1 MRKNNKLIIIISI
14 ILVLALLG
22 AVFVY
27 LYLMTDM
34 FKSNRELFAKYFA
47 QELQTL
53 EKITDLK
60 TAEVYKNLK
69 YQDIYE
75 SNTHIKIIDSEGGEV
90 SAPLNNLSATLD
102 IQKKAEEQ
110 YIYAIGQVLYEDEA
124 YLNAE
129 VIKDG
134 AKYGIR
140 FKDAAKQFVT
150 IEKDEKLEAIANDIG
165 IEATQLDE
173 IINTIDG
180 SQETTYE
187 QKLYELKDKY
197 LNIITRTI
205 SGGTFE
211 KQKNA
216 MITYNNVTTKT
227 NAYSVSLSGEQV
239 QNTLIEILNNAQT
252 DFDVADEEIEKIN
265 EKIEIP
271 TAKITVYEQKQNVI
285 RTVIEVGLYKVEIE
299 NVGQEGNAI
308 TNIEYLDLNDEQEK
322 RYIAKINKKNAENNE
337 TFEIVVD
344 ATEGDNNYTVSV
356 LSQMNTSNE
365 RIELNLAISHEQDI
379 TTKSIVLENEV
390 DMVGEFEKTQTLTS
404 GNYILL
410 NSGEEQRRKQM
421 VDLVKKLVTESVNG
435 KIDLLKEKLGL
446 KNEDTENLEPEE
458 EISQVE
464 INKFN
469 AKFEFYTGDEVS
481 AENVKMLLD
490 IVKSNLASYEDMN
503 VENQENTESVI
514 PSENKLSIKL
524 NIQKDTTNEDFEK
537 ILEKIDKNKK
547 YKVFINYKTSNGLID
562 YITISEI

>member
-227 NAYSVSLSGEQV
+227 NAYTVLLSSDQI
-239 QNTLIEILNNAQT
+239 QNMLIEILNNAY
-252 DFDVADEEIEKIN
+252 VAI
-265 EKIEIP
+265 
-271 TAKITVYEQKQNVI
+271 IT
-285 RTVIEVGLYKVEIE
+285 YKS
-299 NVGQEGNAI
+299 
-308 TNIEYLDLNDEQEK
+308 LFSL
-322 RYIAKINKKNAENNE
+322 
-337 TFEIVVD
+337 
-344 ATEGDNNYTVSV
+344 
-356 LSQMNTSNE
+356 
-365 RIELNLAISHEQDI
+365 
-379 TTKSIVLENEV
+379 
-390 DMVGEFEKTQTLTS
+390 
-404 GNYILL
+404 
-410 NSGEEQRRKQM
+410 
-421 VDLVKKLVTESVNG
+421 
-435 KIDLLKEKLGL
+435 
-446 KNEDTENLEPEE
+446 
-458 EISQVE
+458 
-464 INKFN
+464 
-469 AKFEFYTGDEVS
+469 
-481 AENVKMLLD
+481 
-490 IVKSNLASYEDMN
+490 
-503 VENQENTESVI
+503 
-514 PSENKLSIKL
+514 
-524 NIQKDTTNEDFEK
+524 
-537 ILEKIDKNKK
+537 
-547 YKVFINYKTSNGLID
+547 
-562 YITISEI
+562 